1 MKSASFF
8 RSWISRFGVEVS
20 LVAFLALAFFL
31 YKEPTLLVSLRSQA
45 SLSPEAKDSVM
56 KIKNIVERAEKSEKA
71 FLKSRREQDLQE
83 YNQQVLLL
91 NYEMGSLTKLV
102 AREPIHQKQ
111 VAQLNKALRDHFEA
125 VNDLL
130 VQRQKGSLVASR
142 LPAQASLVPIVES
155 TFAKDSADSFANYR
169 NELLGVIFAMAIF
182 VALLSR
188 WWQKKSLD
196 EQKKTSASLQ
206 GRSILLDTIL
216 NSMSEALIVIDR
228 QGYFTHY
235 NAAAQKIIGSRLKEV
250 SSEASAEEL
259 GFFNP
264 LNGEIYTQR
273 QLPFQRALHGEQID
287 DLEIFVQNETHPQ
300 GIYISVSSR
309 SLNDIDG
316 GISGALVVF
325 RDISR
330 RKMVEQ
336 EWMRAREAAL
346 EASLKK
352 SDFLAAMSH
361 EIRTPM
367 NGVIGMTT
375 LLADTSLNPEQAE
388 YVGTVKRSAESLLM
402 LINDILDYSKIE
414 AGKIRLD
421 PQPFDLQFL
430 VHDVIEIFR
439 PSVAEKNVGLH
450 SVFETSP
457 QWYFVGD
464 QGRLR
469 QILVN
474 LVGNA
479 VKFTEK
485 GFVSLEVSRVL
496 EHQGQCQIR
505 FEVKDTGPGLKEEER
520 RSLFQK
526 YFQTK
531 NGMKFGG
538 TGLGLSISK
547 QLVDLMGGE
556 IGLESVV
563 GLGSNFWFTV
573 TLPMAQAQD
582 VPRSHEVKFARLFT
596 GSILLVEDQVVN
608 QRVAQSYLRKLGLEV
623 DVAANGLVAYE
634 KSLNGKYDLIL
645 MDCQMPVLDG
655 FEATRRIRKEEQK
668 TGKRTPIV
676 ALTADGA
683 PGDKGVYF
691 AAGMDDFLAKPLEL
705 NHLIETL
712 QRWLKAPEAGL
723 DESALLQ
730 LENYVVNDQNLVEAL
745 IEDLEQSAPNLIE
758 SMRQALDDVDLQGLA
773 EAAHALKS
781 SSAALGAKKLSEL
794 CAAVE
799 ELKELSAASMFVEQI
814 EEQFGKSI
822 LDLKKYVS
830 QKQTA

>member
-1 MKSASFF
+1 MNSASFF

-20 LVAFLALAFFL
+20 LVALLALAFFL
-31 YKEPTLLVSLRSQA
+31 YKEPALLVNNRSQA
-45 SLSPEAKDSVM
+45 SLSQEAQDTVI
-56 KIKNIVERAEKSEKA
+56 KIKTIVERAEKAEKS
-71 FLKSRREQDLQE
+71 FLKSRRESDLQE

-91 NYEMGSLTKLV
+91 NYEMGYLTKLV
-102 AREPIHQKQ
+102 AREPTHQKQ

-130 VQRQKGSLVASR
+130 VQRQRGAVVSR
-142 LPAQASLVPIVES
+142 LPAQTSLVPIIES
-155 TFAKDSADSFANYR
+155 AFAHTSAETFLAYR
-169 NELLGVIFAMAIF
+169 NELLWAVFGAAIF
-182 VALLSR
+182 LALLSR
-188 WWQKKSLD
+188 WWQKKTLD
-196 EQKKTSASLQ
+196 EQKRSSGSLQ
-206 GRSILLDTIL
+206 RRSILLDTIL

-235 NAAAQKIIGSRLKEV
+235 NAAAQKIIGTRLKEI

-259 GFFNP
+259 GFFNS
-264 LNGEIYTQR
+264 LTGEIYSQK
-273 QLPFQRALHGEQID
+273 QLPFHRALHGEQVD

-375 LLADTSLNPEQAE
+375 LLADTALNPEQAE

-414 AGKIRLD
+414 AGKVRLD
-421 PQPFDLQFL
+421 PQPFDLQCL
-430 VHDVIEIFR
+430 VHDALEIFR

-450 SVFETSP
+450 SVLETSSN
-457 QWYFVGD
+457 WYFVGD

-474 LVGNA
+474 LLGNA

-485 GFVSLEVSRVL
+485 GFVSLEVSQIV
-496 EHQGQCQIR
+496 EQNGNCQIR

-573 TLPMAQAQD
+573 TLPIARAQD

-596 GSILLVEDQVVN
+596 GSILLVEDQIVN

-623 DVAANGLVAYE
+623 DVATNGLVAYE
-634 KSLNGKYDLIL
+634 KSLNHNYDFIL

-668 TGKRTPIV
+668 TGKRTPII

-683 PGDKGVYF
+683 PGDKAVYF
-691 AAGMDDFLAKPLEL
+691 EAGMDDFLAKPLEL

-712 QRWLKAPEAGL
+712 QRWLKVPDVGI

-730 LENYVVNDQNLVEAL
+730 LENYVVNDQNLIEAL

-758 SMRQALDDVDLQGLA
+758 SMRQALNDVDLQGLS

-781 SSAALGAKKLSEL
+781 SSATLGAKKLSEL
-794 CAAVE
+794 CAVVE
-799 ELKELSAASMFVEQI
+799 DLKELSGASTFVEQI
-814 EEQFGKSI
+814 EEQFAKSI
-822 LDLKKYVS
+822 LDLKKYVAH
-830 QKQTA
+830 KQSA